1 MKQVIVNGQ
10 SYLADNLAQG
20 EGGLVVEKAMPTM
33 AQVTKNDVA
42 NYMKAANLGEL
53 KDISF
58 GGNGVSFSE
67 VGLDKDIV
75 FAIKVASLV
84 MSEAQDTA
92 LDKLVNRE
100 FDTALGKM

>member
-20 EGGLVVEKAMPTM
+20 EGSLVVEKAMPTGP
-33 AQVTKNDVA
+33 QVSKNDVA
-42 NYMKAANLGEL
+42 KYMKAANLGEL
-53 KDISF
+53 KDITF
-58 GGNGVSFSE
+58 GGNGVAFSE
-67 VGLDKDIV
+67 VSLDKDII
-75 FAIKVASLV
+75 FSIKVAGLV
-84 MSEAQDTA
+84 MAEAQDTA